1 MVAGQVTMERP
12 EEMVVTF
19 APYRCNSA
27 CRINLRILSFLL
39 IMRVQSR
46 CQLRYKDYDV

>member
-1 MVAGQVTMERP
+1 MVAGQVTIERP

-27 CRINLRILSFLL
+27 WHIKHRILL
-39 IMRVQSR
+39 IVQ
-46 CQLRYKDYDV
+46 VNPGEFNM

>member
-1 MVAGQVTMERP
+1 MVAGQVTIERP

-27 CRINLRILSFLL
+27 WHRMLL
-39 IMRVQSR
+39 IVQVNPGE
-46 CQLRYKDYDV
+46 L